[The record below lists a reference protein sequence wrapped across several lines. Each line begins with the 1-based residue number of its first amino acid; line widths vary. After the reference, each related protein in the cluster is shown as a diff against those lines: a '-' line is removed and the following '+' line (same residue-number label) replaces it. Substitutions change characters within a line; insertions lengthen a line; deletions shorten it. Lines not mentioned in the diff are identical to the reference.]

1 MTSRRRFLAG
11 LSAALLTT
19 PVRAQKLFGVV
30 HEVSGEVTVNE
41 VRLTHLGVLEA
52 GQTLRTGAD
61 GRILFSLGGDAY
73 LLRPNSQLRLEA
85 WRPREPVIDLLRLVT
100 GALGATFARGMRR
113 TLIAPTATIGIR
125 GTGIYLTAAPDAAY
139 LCTCFG
145 AAEIATVPSG
155 DTDSVAVAAEY
166 HQARRIQRKG
176 IVPAPFE
183 GHTNEVIARLEA
195 LVGRPNPF
203 QR

>member
-11 LSAALLTT
+11 MSAALLTC
-19 PVRAQKLFGVV
+19 PARAQRLFGVV
-30 HEVSGEVTVNE
+30 HEVAGDVTVND
-41 VRLTHLGVLEA
+41 VRLTQLGVLEA

-73 LLRPNSQLRLEA
+73 FLRPNSQLRLDA
-85 WRPREPVIDLLRLVT
+85 WRAREPVIDLLRLVT
-100 GALGATFARGMRR
+100 GALGATFARGLRR

-125 GTGIYLTAAPDAAY
+125 GTGIYLAAAPDAAY

-145 AAEIATVPSG
+145 ATEIATVPSRAR
-155 DTDSVAVAAEY
+155 DTVAVASEY
-166 HQARRIQRKG
+166 HLARRIHREG

-183 GHTNEVIARLEA
+183 GHTNEEIARLEA
-195 LVGRPNPF
+195 LAGRPNPF
-203 QR
+203 PR